1 MGTLTLEHFIHL
13 LVYVFI
19 HTIKCVYN
27 GHPWEMTRWLLHTG
41 GPLYTGQICKKYKA
55 TENFGKLF
63 GDY

>member
-1 MGTLTLEHFIHL
+1 MGTLTLEQFIHL

-27 GHPWEMTRWLLHTG
+27 GHPWEMARWLLHTG

-55 TENFGKLF
+55 T
-63 GDY
+63 